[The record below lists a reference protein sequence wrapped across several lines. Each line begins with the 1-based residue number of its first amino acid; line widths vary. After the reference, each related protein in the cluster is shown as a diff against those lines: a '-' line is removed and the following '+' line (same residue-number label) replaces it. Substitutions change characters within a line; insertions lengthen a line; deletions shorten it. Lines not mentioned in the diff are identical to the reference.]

1 MARSSSSKF
10 IRSFL
15 PRSLFGRS
23 LVILVTP
30 IFLIQLIT
38 GFVFFDR
45 HWGKMTSRLAY
56 AVSGEITVI
65 AKAIDVEDR
74 PENLQNIIDYTQ
86 QHLSLLVDYRVGTEL
101 PQQGDVKP
109 HYFWEGVV
117 AEKLRKELEQQ
128 IQYPFVLIFNF
139 DEKWIEVKVLLKRGV
154 LSVTL
159 PERRIFSSSGYIFLL
174 WVLGSSILLLVV
186 AVAFMRNQI
195 RPIRRLAVAAER
207 FGRGRDVPNF
217 KVSGALEVRQ
227 AAESFIDM
235 HRRISRQVE
244 QRTALLAG
252 VSHDLR
258 TPLTRLKLQLAMLP
272 DGPDKDNMKRDISD
286 MEQMING
293 YLEFVRGEG
302 GEQPES
308 ISLATLLDKLIDD
321 AVKEGVN
328 VHRDFSEDR
337 RIFVKPMAFER
348 ALVNIFGNAIKY
360 ASTIWVSFYTE
371 DERVF
376 IVIEDDGP
384 GIPEDRYEDVFR
396 PFVRLEGSRNP
407 ETGGI
412 GLGLS
417 IAMDIVHA
425 HGGKIWLEK
434 SSHGGLRVIVRTPM

>member
-1 MARSSSSKF
+1 
-10 IRSFL
+10 
-15 PRSLFGRS
+15 
-23 LVILVTP
+23 
-30 IFLIQLIT
+30 
-38 GFVFFDR
+38 
-45 HWGKMTSRLAY
+45 
-56 AVSGEITVI
+56 
-65 AKAIDVEDR
+65 
-74 PENLQNIIDYTQ
+74 
-86 QHLSLLVDYRVGTEL
+86 
-101 PQQGDVKP
+101 
-109 HYFWEGVV
+109 
-117 AEKLRKELEQQ
+117 
-128 IQYPFVLIFNF
+128 
-139 DEKWIEVKVLLKRGV
+139 
-154 LSVTL
+154 
-159 PERRIFSSSGYIFLL
+159 
-174 WVLGSSILLLVV
+174 
-186 AVAFMRNQI
+186 
-195 RPIRRLAVAAER
+195 VAAER